1 MGAFCFCA
9 FYSRCSLEPLQYI
22 LFFCWIRGA
31 SPTFKH
37 VHMLYLQVTFEEH
50 KENLS
55 RMFRQYQ
62 RQESAGLVRTISGIS
77 QRMETME
84 SVNGALAE
92 ESAPST
98 VIELTVDSPSSPTST
113 SSPTEPSEETEPAS
127 IKVSNILEQGG
138 ENEPQ
143 EEQSREVDKEQPEV
157 SADECVAQVCDG
169 EGAGG
174 GSAVEMADHSTAE
187 VPVTGEREPS
197 DAEGESMNEASME
210 ASVVSEQEVRSE
222 MSPKTAPGMENSA
235 PGGASVLNE
244 DLVDVSSVSDQV
256 QPSDADDS
264 QEESSSIT
272 SPAGEE
278 AEAVK
283 EEEIQ
288 HGREDVKDKEQEV
301 GTEEKAEETN
311 SPPGETPEQGVTES
325 PKDEQSSPV
334 TPTTAADQAS
344 ESTTPPTVQ
353 EGAASSAST
362 SEKQPSEA
370 AEEAATSEHADAS
383 TAASSS
389 GKTKEIKIARLDVS
403 NVASDTERLELKER
417 VCIVQIDFFSENG
430 FQWN

>member
-1 MGAFCFCA
+1 MGAFCFCV
-9 FYSRCSLEPLQYI
+9 FYSRCSLEPLQYL

-37 VHMLYLQVTFEEH
+37 VHMLYLQVTFEDH

-84 SVNGALAE
+84 SVNGALPE

-98 VIELTVDSPSSPTST
+98 MIELTVDSPSSPTST
-113 SSPTEPSEETEPAS
+113 SSPTEPSEDAEPAS
-127 IKVSNILEQGG
+127 ITVSNVLEQGG

-143 EEQSREVDKEQPEV
+143 EEQSREA
-157 SADECVAQVCDG
+157 ADECVAQVCDG
-169 EGAGG
+169 EGTGG
-174 GSAVEMADHSTAE
+174 GSQVEMADHSTTE
-187 VPVTGEREPS
+187 GPVTGERDPS
-197 DAEGESMNEASME
+197 DAEGESTNEANME
-210 ASVVSEQEVRSE
+210 ASVVSEQKVRSE
-222 MSPKTAPGMENSA
+222 MSPTAAPCLENSA
-235 PGGASVLNE
+235 PGGASVFNE
-244 DLVDVSSVSDQV
+244 DSVDVSSVSDQV

-278 AEAVK
+278 AEVVK

-288 HGREDVKDKEQEV
+288 HGCEDMKDKEQEV

-311 SPPGETPEQGVTES
+311 SPPGETPEKGVTES
-325 PKDEQSSPV
+325 PKADQSSAV
-334 TPTTAADQAS
+334 TPTTTADQAS

-370 AEEAATSEHADAS
+370 AKEAATSEHADSS

-403 NVASDTERLELKER
+403 NVASDTERLELKQR
-417 VCIVQIDFFSENG
+417 VCIVQIGFFPENS